1 MAHQHGRQPDN
12 GLRLSLKSRLLLIIT
27 AVLLLA
33 VSVSGVLTIINA
45 RESIRAEIASTS
57 DLVRE
62 LIRDELGVLPNI
74 AHRDVIRE
82 IYEILQGVRHIHVLL
97 GDPPEV
103 PAGERAISIAEV
115 PAWFSALVYPRDISA
130 ELLTI
135 IGAKPQGNL
144 VIYSDPADE
153 IRELWREIIPLG
165 LTMGI
170 SLIVLLSLIYLV
182 IRVSLNPLQDLLAG
196 FERVEKGEYGVTVNE
211 DAVTELSRINRKF
224 NQLTDVLEKTKEA
237 NRQLNRKLVDLQEDE
252 RKFLAHELHDEMSPY
267 LFQIRVDTTSVANTI
282 DAADKAGLR
291 KILDSINDTAAQ
303 LQERVRRTLEQLR
316 PIVLDDL
323 GLQEALTDLVRM
335 RQAKHPAIDWQVT
348 IDDLERCNDDT
359 LKVSVYRTVQECLTN
374 IIKHAD
380 ANTAWVRVKIVGQ
393 ANSSGVSITV
403 EDDGKGLGAEEKPG
417 LGLTG
422 MRERA
427 EALGGWLKLKPRSG
441 GGLRV
446 ESYLPFLPGS
456 G

>member
-1 MAHQHGRQPDN
+1 MAHQDGRRPAD

-27 AVLLLA
+27 TVLLLA
-33 VSVSGVLTIINA
+33 VSVSGVLTIKNA

-74 AHRDVIRE
+74 AHGDVIRE
-82 IYEILQGVRHIHVLL
+82 IYEILQEVRHIHVIL
-97 GDPPEV
+97 GGAPDI
-103 PAGERAISIAEV
+103 PAGERNMLIPEV

-135 IGAKPQGNL
+135 KGAKPPGNL

-153 IRELWREIIPLG
+153 IRELWREIMPLG

-211 DAVTELSRINRKF
+211 NVVTELSQINRKF
-224 NQLTDVLEKTKEA
+224 NQLTDVLKKTKEA

-267 LFQIRVDTTSVANTI
+267 LFQIRVDTTAVANTI
-282 DAADKAGLR
+282 DIGDKAGLR
-291 KILDSINDTAAQ
+291 KTLDSINDTAAQ

-323 GLQEALTDLVRM
+323 GLHEALTDLVRM
-335 RQAKHPAIDWQVT
+335 RQAEHPAVNWKVT
-348 IDDLERCNDDT
+348 IDNLERCNDDT

-380 ANTAWVRVKIVGQ
+380 ANIAWICVKIVEQ
-393 ANSSGVSITV
+393 ANNSGVRITI
-403 EDDGKGLGAEEKPG
+403 EDNGKGLREEEKPG
-417 LGLTG
+417 LGLAG

-427 EALGGWLKLKPRSG
+427 EALGGWLKLKPRPG

-446 ESYLPFLPGS
+446 ESHLPFLPGS
-456 G
+456 E

>member
-1 MAHQHGRQPDN
+1 MAHQDGRRPDN

-27 AVLLLA
+27 IVLLLA
-33 VSVSGVLTIINA
+33 VSVSGVLTIKNA

-82 IYEILQGVRHIHVLL
+82 IYEILQEVRHIHVLL
-97 GDPPEV
+97 GDASDI
-103 PAGERAISIAEV
+103 PAGERSMPIAEV

-135 IGAKPQGNL
+135 KGGKPQGNL

-153 IRELWREIIPLG
+153 IRELWREIMPLG

-211 DAVTELSRINRKF
+211 NVVTELSQINRKF

-252 RKFLAHELHDEMSPY
+252 RTLLAHELHDEMSPY
-267 LFQIRVDTTSVANTI
+267 LFQIRVDTTAVANAI
-282 DAADKAGLR
+282 DTGDKAGLR

-335 RQAKHPAIDWQVT
+335 RQAEHPAVNWKVT
-348 IDDLERCNDDT
+348 IDNLERCNDNT

-380 ANTAWVRVKIVGQ
+380 ANTVWIRVKVVEQ
-393 ANSSGVSITV
+393 ASNSGVRIIV
-403 EDDGKGLGAEEKPG
+403 EDDGKGLGEEEKPG
-417 LGLTG
+417 LGLAG

-427 EALGGWLKLKPRSG
+427 EALGGWLKLKPRTG
-441 GGLRV
+441 RGLRV

-456 G
+456 E